1 MVKSMRLI
9 PTNTVGQ
16 AWIPR
21 EACYDQ
27 ERGQSK
33 VEKDTVTLN
42 EEHGEILSLRKDTT
56 SNAPWAAFGVRS
68 VAAWRH
74 LKTSS
79 HDNCGEQYS
88 PFLPSTSRPR
98 RIGFN
103 GEVAALESGLRKSRI
118 AALLPREACFDGHR
132 WRLACGA
139 SLPVAI
145 DVSGRHQG
153 FLS

>member
-42 EEHGEILSLRKDTT
+42 EKQQGEVHPRMKDKTP
-56 SNAPWAAFGVRS
+56 NATWMAFGVRG
-68 VAAWRH
+68 VRLQVWRAM
-74 LKTSS
+74 LLSS
-79 HDNCGEQYS
+79 
-88 PFLPSTSRPR
+88 LSTSRPR
-98 RIGFN
+98 RIGWLH
-103 GEVAALESGLRKSRI
+103 GEV
-118 AALLPREACFDGHR
+118 D
-132 WRLACGA
+132 
-139 SLPVAI
+139 AI
-145 DVSGRHQG
+145 DFRPAKEADCCGSHVKRVLTDTGGVWRAERHCRW
-153 FLS
+153 